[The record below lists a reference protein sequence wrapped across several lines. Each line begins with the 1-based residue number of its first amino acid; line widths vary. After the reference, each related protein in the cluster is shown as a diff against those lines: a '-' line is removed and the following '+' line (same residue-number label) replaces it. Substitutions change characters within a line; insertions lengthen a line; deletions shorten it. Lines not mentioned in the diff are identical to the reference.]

1 MTNIARIFKSWPI
14 QTGIR
19 RHPSGT
25 PPQAPPS
32 ARAAGNIATMAALM
46 SVPVI
51 GAAGLSVDG
60 IRVYMLHDRMMS
72 ALDAAALAGGR
83 VLSTA
88 NVEADVRMYFD
99 ANIPADYLGAT
110 VGTPKVTVGAND
122 ETLTLSASATLPT
135 TFARVLGVD
144 TIPVTVTN
152 RIRRTVRGMELAL
165 VLDVTG
171 SMWWKQQ
178 DRPAPCF
185 GHRSGQHP
193 VRPQRAVAD
202 AMDLAGAL
210 IPPPSTSA
218 RHARTG

>member
-1 MTNIARIFKSWPI
+1 MVNIARVFKSCL
-14 QTGIR
+14 
-19 RHPSGT
+19 
-25 PPQAPPS
+25 APLLKSCRPVG
-32 ARAAGNIATMAALM
+32 RQGNIAVMAALM

-60 IRVYMLHDRMMS
+60 IRIYMLHDRMMN

-99 ANIPADYLGAT
+99 VNIPADYLGAT

-122 ETLTLSASATLPT
+122 ETMTLSVSATLPA

-171 SMWWKQQ
+171 SMWSGNKIGQLRASAT
-178 DRPAPCF
+178 DLVNILF
-185 GHRSGQHP
+185 GPNEQSQTLWISLVPYTATVNLG
-193 VRPQRAVAD
+193 
-202 AMDLAGAL
+202 
-210 IPPPSTSA
+210 SA
-218 RHARTG
+218 RQNWLTAT